1 MGIEIAKLTGTLK
14 TLAEIADGN
23 GNRVIE
29 DGNEKTVFEN
39 YAKTAVQNGQVT
51 EGDYKAIFG
60 SEIETPAAEE
70 KKPVVT
76 NPQQKT
82 YSKED
87 IERMEK
93 YAVTIL
99 NEEVQAETPEKLLEK
114 LTERLGVSANNE
126 VYKDLQ
132 FQVKFILKA
141 VNEIGYKSKEDIEKL
156 EDKVKEKLGI
166 EKSDKFA
173 REALKALVKN
183 AEYVQMAKE
192 FGEVKAEYD
201 KLVNNGVDEE
211 VAFKSIKAKYDD
223 KGSYY
228 HEFVRS
234 RGFFKNK
241 QSTFE
246 KSHIMPDARVTARE
260 AIYASDATDSKDV
273 KRDAKEKLISDG
285 DWNKY
290 TEKALGGENN
300 FGQWISGHDSDMKI
314 ARKNQARKNLVIDI
328 RENGLTGEEVHD
340 AVDKRKA
347 FLFFKKKT
355 QLFEA
360 LVSSGLIVDMGNGK
374 YDVSPLSELIGLH
387 VGANYK
393 MDRTTGD
400 YKALAEKTKTTSALA
415 AATELK
421 NLTEEEAEMLV
432 KMCGYEVEGKNWGK
446 AILGATI
453 GALVNG
459 LSAAGAAASNP
470 RAVAY
475 NNDHFELNLNIGSDL
490 ADFMENNSKTIANLI
505 DQGGIVNTAN
515 GFLQIIIDK
524 NDVRRFS
531 KFILETGLKSS
542 IIGAAAGLI
551 AGLKDDPEKPITST
565 QFECT
570 TLEEYAQILESE
582 STQKALKPEYKDAL
596 LLIATTYLKEDGSWD
611 CEGYKM
617 FLNKAA
623 GNGGVLNREEL
634 IGALSELKKDE
645 EVHGG
650 DDGDD
655 GDEDIT
661 PVEDEH
667 SYSTHEKEE
676 VPAEYQ
682 NVPVID
688 GRTTSWTKIAGQYD
702 CLVERYGL
710 SDAIRM
716 IKIAQGINNGDYSKE
731 TMERLLALSKK
742 GLSHMKNIEGLDYE
756 AYKSALTATYL
767 PALKKDSE
775 GNNILGTGVKVPTN
789 LADCIRDESK
799 SLKAK
804 KAKQAEK
811 EVAPTGNA
819 ADRIK
824 TRDGQAA
831 KYYARF
837 DGGTIQEYDSMQKR
851 DQAVAE
857 FKAKYPNAKVEKWS
871 EE

>member
-1 MGIEIAKLTGTLK
+1 
-14 TLAEIADGN
+14 
-23 GNRVIE
+23 
-29 DGNEKTVFEN
+29 
-39 YAKTAVQNGQVT
+39 
-51 EGDYKAIFG
+51 
-60 SEIETPAAEE
+60 
-70 KKPVVT
+70 
-76 NPQQKT
+76 
-82 YSKED
+82 
-87 IERMEK
+87 
-93 YAVTIL
+93 
-99 NEEVQAETPEKLLEK
+99 
-114 LTERLGVSANNE
+114 
-126 VYKDLQ
+126 
-132 FQVKFILKA
+132 
-141 VNEIGYKSKEDIEKL
+141 
-156 EDKVKEKLGI
+156 
-166 EKSDKFA
+166 
-173 REALKALVKN
+173 
-183 AEYVQMAKE
+183 
-192 FGEVKAEYD
+192 
-201 KLVNNGVDEE
+201 
-211 VAFKSIKAKYDD
+211 
-223 KGSYY
+223 
-228 HEFVRS
+228 
-234 RGFFKNK
+234 
-241 QSTFE
+241 
-246 KSHIMPDARVTARE
+246 
-260 AIYASDATDSKDV
+260 
-273 KRDAKEKLISDG
+273 
-285 DWNKY
+285 
-290 TEKALGGENN
+290 
-300 FGQWISGHDSDMKI
+300 
-314 ARKNQARKNLVIDI
+314 
-328 RENGLTGEEVHD
+328 
-340 AVDKRKA
+340 
-347 FLFFKKKT
+347 
-355 QLFEA
+355 
-360 LVSSGLIVDMGNGK
+360 MGNGK

>member
-1 MGIEIAKLTGTLK
+1 MGIEIANLTGTLK

-23 GNRVIE
+23 GNNIIE
-29 DGNEKTVFEN
+29 EGKETTVFEN
-39 YAKTAVQNGQVT
+39 YAKTAVQNGQVA
-51 EGDYKAIFG
+51 EADYKAIFG
-60 SEIETPAAEE
+60 SEIKTEE
-70 KKPVVT
+70 KKQVVT

-87 IERMEK
+87 VERKES
-93 YAVTIL
+93 YAVNIL
-99 NEEVQAETPEKLLEK
+99 NEEYATTPEKFLEK
-114 LTERLGVSANNE
+114 LTERLGAQANDP
-126 VYKDLQ
+126 VYQDLQ
-132 FQVKFILKA
+132 GQVKFIMNA
-141 VNEIGYKSKEDIEKL
+141 INEIGYNSKDDVEHL

-166 EKSDKFA
+166 GKSDKFA
-173 REALKALVKN
+173 RKALKALVKN

-201 KLVNNGVDEE
+201 KLVENGVDEE

-340 AVDKRKA
+340 AVDKKKT

-360 LVSSGLIVDMGNGK
+360 LVSSGLIIDMGNGK

-432 KMCGYEVEGKNWGK
+432 KMCGYDVEGKDWGK

-475 NNDHFELNLNIGSDL
+475 NNDHFELNLNIDSDL

-570 TLEEYAQILESE
+570 TLEEYAKVLNSE
-582 STQKALKPEYKDAL
+582 VTQKALKPEYKDAL

-634 IGALSELKKDE
+634 IGGLEKLKKDE
-645 EVHGG
+645 PDDDVDN
-650 DDGDD
+650 DDG
-655 GDEDIT
+655 GEEV
-661 PVEDEH
+661 VEEEH
-667 SYSTHEKEE
+667 NYSTHDKEGID
-676 VPAEYQ
+676 AEYKD
-682 NVPVID
+682 VPVID

-775 GNNILGTGVKVPTN
+775 GNNIPGTGVKVPTN
-789 LADCIRDESK
+789 LADCVRDESQ
-799 SLKAK
+799 SLIADKADPAK
-804 KAKQAEK
+804 K
-811 EVAPTGNA
+811 VVNPTGNA
-819 ADRIK
+819 SDRVK
-824 TRDGQAA
+824 VRDGQAP

-837 DGGTIQEYDSMQKR
+837 DGGAVQEYGSMKDR
-851 DQAVAE
+851 DDAVAA
-857 FKAKYPNAKVEKWS
+857 FRAKYPNAKVEKWS
-871 EE
+871 DEQ